1 LNTSAQT
8 KKHPRLWTLNYTF
21 LIIANFSVYLG
32 FQMLVPTF
40 PLYIYQLGGTALS
53 ASLSFSLIAISAL
66 ITRSFSGNAADIIGR
81 RPLLIMGF
89 CFLFFLNISFF
100 FVSTTNII
108 LTLRLFHGIGW
119 GIASTMLATVI
130 SDNVPSLRRGEGTGY
145 YSLSIIL
152 ATSLSAAIGIWLMRN
167 YNFQVTLT
175 ASTTLILIGNMFSL
189 KTLLTAS
196 TTKKAGS
203 KLCFSSLASSLFE
216 KRAVFPSFLCFIHS
230 IIYSG
235 IMSFIALFG
244 NEIQLDTIWVFFVGF
259 VITVIISR
267 PYAGK
272 LFDTKGHAVIILPG
286 TIFMIIG
293 LLFLS
298 YTHTIYDLIIASLC
312 YGLGFGAVQP
322 SLLAWAINR
331 SPIDRLGAANGTFLS
346 FVDLG
351 FALGTVLLGLVA
363 ASTSYA
369 TMYRI
374 SALFMVLFIAL
385 YCSSLIKTR
394 SVSKQR
400 RFPLTTPTNH

>member
-1 LNTSAQT
+1 LNSSLQA
-8 KKHPRLWTLNYTF
+8 KKLPRLWSLNYTF
-21 LIIANFSVYLG
+21 LILGNFSIYLG

-40 PLYIYQLGGTALS
+40 PIYIYQLGGSALS

-66 ITRSFSGNAADIIGR
+66 ITRSFSGNAADVVGR
-81 RPLLIMGF
+81 RPLLIIGF

-100 FVSTTNII
+100 FVATTGMI
-108 LTLRLFHGIGW
+108 LALRLFHGIGW

-152 ATSLSAAIGIWLMRN
+152 ATSISAAIGIWLIKN
-167 YNFQVTLT
+167 YNFETTLFV
-175 ASTTLILIGNMFSL
+175 STTLILIGSVFSL
-189 KTLLTAS
+189 KTLVTTISTNKTA
-196 TTKKAGS
+196 TKLS
-203 KLCFSSLASSLFE
+203 WSSLASSLFE
-216 KRAVFPSFLCFIHS
+216 RKAVFPSFLCFIHS

-235 IMSFIALFG
+235 IMSFIAIFG
-244 NEIQLDTIWVFFVGF
+244 MEIQMDNIWVFFLCF
-259 VITVIISR
+259 VIMVVISR

-272 LFDTKGHAVIILPG
+272 LFDKRGHAVVILPG
-286 TIFMIIG
+286 AIFMIIG

-298 YTHTIYDLIIASLC
+298 YTHSIYDLIIAAIF

-331 SPIDRLGAANGTFLS
+331 SPLARLGAANGTFLS

-351 FALGTVLLGLVA
+351 FALGTILLGFIA
-363 ASTSYA
+363 TNTTYA

-374 SALFMVLFIAL
+374 SALFMVLFLAL
-385 YCSSLIKTR
+385 YGYSLLKARTLN
-394 SVSKQR
+394 SHQQ
-400 RFPLTTPTNH
+400 L

>member
-1 LNTSAQT
+1 MNSSLQA
-8 KKHPRLWTLNYTF
+8 KKLPRLWSLNYTF
-21 LIIANFSVYLG
+21 LILGNFSIYLG

-40 PLYIYQLGGTALS
+40 PIYIYQLGGSALS

-66 ITRSFSGNAADIIGR
+66 ITRSFSGNAADVVGR
-81 RPLLIMGF
+81 RPLLIIGF

-100 FVSTTNII
+100 FVATTGMI
-108 LTLRLFHGIGW
+108 LALRLFHGIGW

-152 ATSLSAAIGIWLMRN
+152 ATSISAAIGIWLIKN
-167 YNFQVTLT
+167 YNFETTLFV
-175 ASTTLILIGNMFSL
+175 STTLILIGSVFSL
-189 KTLLTAS
+189 KTLVTTISTNKTA
-196 TTKKAGS
+196 TKLS
-203 KLCFSSLASSLFE
+203 WSSLASSLFE
-216 KRAVFPSFLCFIHS
+216 RKAVFPSFLCFIHS

-235 IMSFIALFG
+235 IMSFIAIFG
-244 NEIQLDTIWVFFVGF
+244 MEIQMDNIWVFFLCF
-259 VITVIISR
+259 VIMVVISR

-272 LFDTKGHAVIILPG
+272 LFDKRGHAVVILPG
-286 TIFMIIG
+286 AIFMIIG

-298 YTHTIYDLIIASLC
+298 YTHSIYDLIIAAIF

-331 SPIDRLGAANGTFLS
+331 SPLARLGAANGTFLS

-351 FALGTVLLGLVA
+351 FALGTILLGFIA
-363 ASTSYA
+363 TNTTYA

-374 SALFMVLFIAL
+374 SALFMVLFLAL
-385 YCSSLIKTR
+385 YGYSLLKARTLN
-394 SVSKQR
+394 SHQQ
-400 RFPLTTPTNH
+400 L